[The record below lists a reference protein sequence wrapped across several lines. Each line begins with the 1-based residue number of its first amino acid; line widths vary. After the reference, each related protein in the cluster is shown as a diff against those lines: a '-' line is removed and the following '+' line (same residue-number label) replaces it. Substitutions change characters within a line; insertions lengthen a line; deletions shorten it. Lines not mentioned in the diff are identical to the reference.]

1 MPHPETDTGTLHADT
16 EVIAGFGRVAA
27 DLAEQ
32 IDQAALQTRTS
43 DPAGLTSL
51 LGPVGAGFVAAFTA
65 AHDGHSRELDR
76 IREVLSGMGTTATL
90 TAAAYERTERETI
103 TSLRG
108 IAEELEIREAAL

>member
-27 DLAEQ
+27 GLAEQ
-32 IDQAALQTRTS
+32 IDQAALQTRTT

-51 LGPVGAGFVAAFTA
+51 LGPVGAGFLAAFIA

-76 IREVLSGMGTTATL
+76 IREVLAGMGATATL
-90 TAAAYERTERETI
+90 TAAAYDRTENETV
-103 TSLRG
+103 TALRNTADRFD
-108 IAEELEIREAAL
+108 ISETVQ